1 MDRNFSYTYI
11 TDHFAVRNR
20 SDIGVDRMMWSSDY
34 PHVGADW
41 PNSWRTINADFSGV
55 PEDER
60 DLILAGNARHLYRLG
75 ASR

>member
-1 MDRNFSYTYI
+1 
-11 TDHFAVRNR
+11 
-20 SDIGVDRMMWSSDY
+20 MMWSSDY

-60 DLILAGNARHLYRLG
+60 DLILAGNARRLYRLG
-75 ASR
+75 ESR